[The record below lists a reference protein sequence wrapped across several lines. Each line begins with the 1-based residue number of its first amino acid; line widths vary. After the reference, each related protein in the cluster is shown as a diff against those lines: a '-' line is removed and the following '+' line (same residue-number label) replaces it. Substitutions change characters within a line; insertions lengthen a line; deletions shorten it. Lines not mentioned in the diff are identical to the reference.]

1 MNDRIKELARQAYA
15 DTFKDASHAV
25 LVTRD
30 EIEQKFAELL
40 IKEAVNVISVRTN
53 GFSSAEESIWRTK
66 CVQELR
72 NYFGVTY
79 E

>member
-15 DTFKDASHAV
+15 DTFKDAPSAV
-25 LVTRD
+25 QVTRD

-53 GFSSAEESIWRTK
+53 GFTSAEESIWRTK
-66 CVQELR
+66 CVHELR

>member
-1 MNDRIKELARQAYA
+1 MNDRVKELARQAYA
-15 DTFKDASHAV
+15 DTFKDAPSAV
-25 LVTRD
+25 QVTRD

-53 GFSSAEESIWRTK
+53 GFSSSEESIWRTN
-66 CVQELR
+66 CVHQLR
-72 NYFGVTY
+72 DYFGVTY